1 MSERFSRTNL
11 DQTLTVRRCVQ
22 QAASF
27 QLATII
33 REVIVL
39 YNFLA
44 ELQEFDTNMDNDS
57 VSHLFTESPEDGRE
71 PDDIHM
77 PEDSDASENE
87 SDSSC
92 DFKVCRI
99 LLFRNLL

>member
-1 MSERFSRTNL
+1 M
-11 DQTLTVRRCVQ
+11 
-22 QAASF
+22 
-27 QLATII
+27 
-33 REVIVL
+33 IVL
-39 YNFLA
+39 YNFLV

-57 VSHLFTESPEDGRE
+57 VSHLFTESPDDGRE

-77 PEDSDASENE
+77 SEDSDASENE

-99 LLFRNLL
+99 LIIYYFEIYLEYPMSGSECFYRSLPYLCCSLVKRLDWSL

>member
-1 MSERFSRTNL
+1 M
-11 DQTLTVRRCVQ
+11 
-22 QAASF
+22 
-27 QLATII
+27 
-33 REVIVL
+33 IVL

-99 LLFRNLL
+99 LFRNLP